1 MKQGMT
7 PSAAPAAEPHSRI
20 DDAQALLAGSLFVAL
35 GLAMYSHVG
44 LLTGGV
50 AGIAFLLRYATGWG
64 FGPIF
69 FVLNLPFYWLALR
82 RLGWDFTL
90 KTFVA
95 ISLISA
101 FTAAAPWVISFDK
114 LNPLLAAVLGGF
126 LIGFGA
132 LALLRHRASVGG
144 VNILAQ
150 YLQQR
155 RGISA
160 GKVQMTV
167 DCSIVAAAFLVIDP
181 WRVAL
186 SVLGAVVLSAVLVFN
201 HKPGRYLGV

>member
-1 MKQGMT
+1 MT
-7 PSAAPAAEPHSRI
+7 PSALPSAEPHSRV

-82 RLGWDFTL
+82 RLGWEFTL
-90 KTFVA
+90 KTFTA

-101 FTAAAPWVISFDK
+101 FAAAAPWVLSFDK
-114 LNPLLAAVLGGF
+114 LNPVVAAVLGGF

-160 GKVQMTV
+160 GKIQMAV
-167 DCSIVAAAFLVIDP
+167 DCSIVAVAFLVVEP
-181 WRVAL
+181 WKVAL